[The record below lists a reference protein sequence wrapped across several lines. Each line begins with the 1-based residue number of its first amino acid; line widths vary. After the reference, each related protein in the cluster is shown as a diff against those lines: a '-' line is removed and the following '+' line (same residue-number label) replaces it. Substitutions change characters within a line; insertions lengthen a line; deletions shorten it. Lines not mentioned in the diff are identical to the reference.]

1 MQVFEL
7 TGRLIDIE
15 SITPNEGEISG
26 FLFNLLSDLSARGN
40 GRIERMAVEENRNNI
55 FVRFGEPH
63 VVLSTHMDTVPPF
76 IPSREDQ
83 THIWGRGA
91 CDTKG
96 IIAAMIAAAG
106 ELLDGGQRNFGLL
119 FVVGEERNSAGALA
133 ASQNTRGS
141 KCLINGEP
149 TENKLAL
156 GSKGAIR
163 FEVTA
168 QGRMAHS
175 AYPEL
180 GESAIEKLLDAL
192 SRIRA
197 IQMPVDSTL
206 GPSTMNI
213 GTIAGGH
220 APNVIP
226 DHAMAEV
233 FIRVVGDPAGL
244 RRDMALAAA
253 PDAKAEE
260 VLFIPAV
267 HLNALSGFATT
278 VVAYTTD
285 IPAFNG
291 AWGEPY
297 LVGPGSIHVAHTS
310 EERIPK
316 DQLVEAVAIYKQ
328 MVIRLQ

>member
-7 TGRLIDIE
+7 TRRLIDIE

-26 FLFNLLSDLSARGN
+26 FLFNLLSDLSVRGN
-40 GRIERMAVEENRNNI
+40 GSIERMAVEEGRDNI
-55 FVRFGEPH
+55 FVCFGEPH

-106 ELLDGGQRNFGLL
+106 ELLDGGQRHFGLL

-168 QGRMAHS
+168 RGRMAHS

-220 APNVIP
+220 APNVIS

-253 PDAKAEE
+253 PDAEAEE

-297 LVGPGSIHVAHTS
+297 LVGPGSIHVAHTP